1 MADSIP
7 PPAAALLNN
16 DLEQKT
22 TEWQALGDADL
33 LEQIKSYRDAL
44 TIVSMQMADLG
55 TLPYFEI
62 SSCFK

>member
-1 MADSIP
+1 
-7 PPAAALLNN
+7 LNN